1 MPRKPKKFHFI
12 YKTTN
17 NVTGRYYVGMHSTD
31 DINDGYL
38 GSGLV
43 LRRSVKRYGREAH
56 TTEILEHCSSR
67 DELKQR
73 EAEVVDEK
81 LLGDPLCMN
90 LKTGGEGG
98 SDFQTA
104 ATRQK
109 ISLSKRGKKH
119 YWSDAARQ
127 KLALYRTGRKHTD
140 KTRAKVSRARKGSS
154 VTEEVRSKI
163 SASMKSTS
171 SRC

>member
-109 ISLSKRGKKH
+109 ISLSKRGKKTLLVGCC
-119 YWSDAARQ
+119 S
-127 KLALYRTGRKHTD
+127 
-140 KTRAKVSRARKGSS
+140 
-154 VTEEVRSKI
+154 SKI
-163 SASMKSTS
+163 STVSNWKKAH
-171 SRC
+171 